1 MRHSGW
7 RTGDLHRQRPYSHMS
22 FPGRSYAWSPEGEH
36 LATVTADRVEVHTLS
51 RRLLFRKSIPE
62 LHRNQ
67 HNGLVWTDN
76 NHVLIG
82 GTGTSSGRAISVD
95 ITSTTEQV
103 AVAFWRKRDKML

>member
-1 MRHSGW
+1 
-7 RTGDLHRQRPYSHMS
+7 MS